1 MATGAPG
8 WLAAGGSFPASQAS
22 GVIYREDLMDVVM
35 NLDIEKKAAVF
46 LAAPKTTANGM
57 NHEWELDQLPAT
69 ATGGNVE
76 GADWASA
83 SMTAR
88 TRLANAVHT
97 FKFNFGVSLDSIEYS
112 VKGRA
117 PGVKHEYNHQVSNYL
132 QTLEQSIDAA
142 LVRNAAVASVQ
153 ATNATNATALMA
165 GFRGFQASAT
175 GAAGTAESA
184 AVTNVC
190 MVNVS
195 GAWSRTR
202 FLALHEFMFGFGAN
216 PNTLAVDP
224 GVKADITND
233 ILGEVAQST
242 AQAQSTSASSIAMYG
257 IPQVV
262 RQMHID
268 SSATE
273 YTADI
278 QFIRTDYGRVAV
290 LVDRF
295 IPQAATATSSTAGGA
310 FFLYDRSKVRLA
322 FWRPIR
328 HYPLPPNGDSMRGYV
343 HAGVTVEF
351 LTPRAVGVGYN
362 ITT

>member
-1 MATGAPG
+1 MATGHPG
-8 WLAAGGSFPASQAS
+8 WLAATSFPAAQAS
-22 GVIYREDLMDVVM
+22 GIIYREDLMDVVM
-35 NLDIEKKAAVF
+35 NLDKEKKAAVF
-46 LAAPKTTANGM
+46 LAAPKTVANGM
-57 NHEWELDQLPAT
+57 THEWELDQLPAT
-69 ATGGNVE
+69 ATGGVAE
-76 GADWASA
+76 GADWASS

-88 TRLANAVHT
+88 TRLGNAVQT
-97 FKFNFGVSLDSIEYS
+97 FKFNFGVSLDSVEYS

-117 PGVKHEYNHQVSNYL
+117 PGVKHEYNHQVGNYL

-142 LVRNAAVASVQ
+142 MVRNASVASVQ
-153 ATNATNATALMA
+153 ATGATGDLALMA
-165 GFRGFQASAT
+165 GFRGYQASAT
-175 GAAGTAESA
+175 AAAGSAQSA
-184 AVTNVC
+184 AVTNVA
-190 MVNVS
+190 MVNVL

-202 FLALHEFMFGFGAN
+202 FLALHEFMFNLGAN

-233 ILGEVAQST
+233 ILGEVAQVT
-242 AQAQSTSASSIAMYG
+242 GQPANASAIFG
-257 IPQVV
+257 IPTVV
-262 RQMHID
+262 RQMHVD

-328 HYPLPPNGDSMRGYV
+328 HYPLPPNGDSMRGYC
-343 HAGVTVEF
+343 HAGVTVEI

>member
-1 MATGAPG
+1 MATGHPG
-8 WLAAGGSFPASQAS
+8 WLAATSFPAAQAS
-22 GVIYREDLMDVVM
+22 TIIYREDLMDVVM

-57 NHEWELDQLPAT
+57 THEWELDELPVTST
-69 ATGGNVE
+69 AGNVE
-76 GADWASA
+76 GADWASS

-88 TRLANAVHT
+88 TRLGNAVQT
-97 FKFNFGVSLDSIEYS
+97 FKFNFGVSLDSVEYS
-112 VKGRA
+112 IKGRA
-117 PGVKHEYNHQVSNYL
+117 PGVKHEYNHQVGNYL
-132 QTLEQSIDAA
+132 QTLEQSIDATI
-142 LVRNAAVASVQ
+142 VRNASVASVQ

-165 GFRGFQASAT
+165 GFRGYQVTTTA
-175 GAAGTAESA
+175 AAGSAQSA

-195 GAWSRTR
+195 GAWSRAR
-202 FLALHEFMFGFGAN
+202 FLALHEFMFNFGAS

-242 AQAQSTSASSIAMYG
+242 GQPANASAVFG
-257 IPQVV
+257 IPTVV
-262 RQMHID
+262 RQLHTD
-268 SSATE
+268 ASATE

-278 QFIRTDYGRVAV
+278 QFLRTDYGRVAV

-295 IPQAATATSSTAGGA
+295 IPQAATATTTTAGGA
-310 FFLYDRSKVRLA
+310 FFLYDRSKVRVA

-343 HAGVTVEF
+343 HAGATVEF

-362 ITT
+362 VTT